1 MMDVENVNGFEN
13 GLADQERNGNGET
26 AGGDEAA
33 QANGTVMMPSASV
46 DQRIKKKARR
56 ITKQNSKESSPNGL
70 IAAPQQPRYFKNSR
84 RSRAGYG
91 RGLPKKGENEVLSI
105 DSNLFQ

>member
-13 GLADQERNGNGET
+13 GLAVGKIGGMIDGEET
-26 AGGDEAA
+26 TPE
-33 QANGTVMMPSASV
+33 ANGTLMLPSVAV

-56 ITKQNSKESSPNGL
+56 LTKQNSKESSPNG
-70 IAAPQQPRYFKNSR
+70 IAALPQQPRYFKNSR

-91 RGLPKKGENEVLSI
+91 RGLPKKGENAIQITYL
-105 DSNLFQ
+105 LF